1 MRFHQSG
8 LDAIFVS
15 VVCIYK
21 WSSDSNHAKRKTS
34 RNIAHFSEPELI
46 WGWPKES
53 GKSVLWSNEST
64 FQIALGNHGHCVL
77 STKCMF
83 YPVSLFF
90 LIQVTAKSLVFF
102 TWTVFPCWDIL
113 RVTWRFLFSVFR
125 FFLQT
130 CPHGGRNSLSETHR
144 DFYTCWSWFMW
155 CDHDLCILIGWSVFW
170 PLKAVLHYA
179 WLSCKVPTAPHWRWS
194 FIVAQ
199 EAIAFTLQKTCGL
212 FQTHLSKW
220 FERCHRSEYKKVL
233 MLK

>member
-130 CPHGGRNSLSETHR
+130 CPHGGRNSLSETPAG
-144 DFYTCWSWFMW
+144 
-155 CDHDLCILIGWSVFW
+155 HDLCDVIMICVYLLDGLSSDHSKRFYTMLGCHARCQLHLIGGDPSLW
-170 PLKAVLHYA
+170 
-179 WLSCKVPTAPHWRWS
+179 
-194 FIVAQ
+194 
-199 EAIAFTLQKTCGL
+199 
-212 FQTHLSKW
+212 
-220 FERCHRSEYKKVL
+220 HRRP
-233 MLK
+233 